1 MSHELVI
8 SIEDNHVILKD
19 PGRWKQ
25 LRELVEQYLE
35 GSSETER
42 SATGKDLDKVEEL
55 LKRDGAAKITDLE
68 RRLPGNVSRIS
79 LAGKMKGDPRF
90 SSKSDGQYKLWF
102 LKGQEGTKK
111 STEEEEQKEEQEGEQ
126 EEAIYG
132 DSEDVD
138 KFLQKRKE
146 ELLNQRRVEGVD
158 ANIEV

>member
-1 MSHELVI
+1 MTGHELVI

-19 PGRWKQ
+19 PGCWKQ

-55 LKRDGAAKITDLE
+55 LKKDGAAKITDLE

-90 SSKSDGQYKLWF
+90 FSKSDGQYKLWF
-102 LKGQEGTKK
+102 LK
-111 STEEEEQKEEQEGEQ
+111 EEQKEEQEGEQ